1 MLRAAVQTV
10 RAAPVSHRL
19 PPCTCG
25 GARPSLLV
33 VGHRAISTSP
43 RLLRPASTQAQALV
57 DALPKPASKYTLPR
71 GLELKGT
78 VVAAGRMAQTVS
90 VEVERRMTDHKTL
103 KEFSRHTKFLVHDP
117 EQTCVVGDQVLIRN
131 CRPISARKRYE
142 LVEVTKGARERLE
155 SHHGAKGNASPAA
168 PSA

>member
-10 RAAPVSHRL
+10 RAAPASRRL
-19 PPCTCG
+19 PPCTCR
-25 GARPSLLV
+25 GAAPSLLV

-43 RLLRPASTQAQALV
+43 RLHRPASTQAQAQAQALV

-103 KEFSRHTKFLVHDP
+103 KVS
-117 EQTCVVGDQVLIRN
+117 
-131 CRPISARKRYE
+131 
-142 LVEVTKGARERLE
+142 
-155 SHHGAKGNASPAA
+155 
-168 PSA
+168 